1 MNKKRFIGLDLG
13 TNSIG
18 WALVEIDEIRRVV
31 TIMGLGSRVI
41 PMSEQEI
48 NDFEK
53 GGKIKSSAAN
63 KTQSKSMRKNN
74 YRFAIRRDRLH
85 CVLNL
90 LSILPNDYAINID
103 FTNEKGKRS
112 GSFKTCKEPKL
123 AYDSHNR
130 FLFTESYDEMC
141 REFSKQHPTLIK
153 EKNGKLSGIPKDWT
167 LFYLRKKA
175 LTSQIS
181 ENELSWVIM
190 SFLQRRGYEPVVG
203 VDDEG
208 IKKDKDEQSFKEDKI
223 CTVTDAVPFVNP
235 KKKGDTMMTYTIVN
249 KEGVKEIDA
258 SCLSSLLNVG
268 NSVYLR
274 KITSTDEEGNITKKH
289 YEISYIY
296 TNETNGVD
304 YETTIKIAENGVQ
317 TGRASNKK
325 VDEKTNWKVLKVQSE
340 SEIDKFND
348 TNNTVGIASFIYS
361 SLLNN
366 PNMKIHGGLFQTI
379 DRDYYRSELQA
390 ILNKQSEYHNFL
402 KDIDKNLLCQAA
414 DLLYPHN
421 VQHNKFLKGKDLI
434 YLLCEDVVFYQRDLK
449 SKKSLIATCPFEH
462 EHYEEPK
469 HLKVAHKG
477 NPFYQEFSLRDR
489 INNIRIT
496 KNEVEVDGRILFDE
510 DITDIVMP
518 IIKEKLYHKLKNRKE
533 VTREQLF
540 AQMSS
545 LLKNRLRCRSPWI
558 AHQAC

>member
-223 CTVTDAVPFVNP
+223 C
-235 KKKGDTMMTYTIVN
+235 I
-249 KEGVKEIDA
+249 
-258 SCLSSLLNVG
+258 
-268 NSVYLR
+268 
-274 KITSTDEEGNITKKH
+274 
-289 YEISYIY
+289 
-296 TNETNGVD
+296 
-304 YETTIKIAENGVQ
+304 
-317 TGRASNKK
+317 
-325 VDEKTNWKVLKVQSE
+325 
-340 SEIDKFND
+340 
-348 TNNTVGIASFIYS
+348 
-361 SLLNN
+361 
-366 PNMKIHGGLFQTI
+366 
-379 DRDYYRSELQA
+379 
-390 ILNKQSEYHNFL
+390 FL
-402 KDIDKNLLCQAA
+402 
-414 DLLYPHN
+414 
-421 VQHNKFLKGKDLI
+421 
-434 YLLCEDVVFYQRDLK
+434 
-449 SKKSLIATCPFEH
+449 
-462 EHYEEPK
+462 
-469 HLKVAHKG
+469 
-477 NPFYQEFSLRDR
+477 
-489 INNIRIT
+489 
-496 KNEVEVDGRILFDE
+496 
-510 DITDIVMP
+510 
-518 IIKEKLYHKLKNRKE
+518 
-533 VTREQLF
+533 
-540 AQMSS
+540 
-545 LLKNRLRCRSPWI
+545 
-558 AHQAC
+558 